1 MEIQDKLSKIFLNY
15 QHLSD
20 LLNLTDKHSLIFR
33 NKEINRNLFNDERIL
48 MAVKQITTNDELF
61 KHLSEWILT
70 GDFSPYFDSVT
81 TSTTETSAR
90 RYEVKTVEYS
100 NAKFN
105 FFKNKIELTI
115 EIAEK
120 MYLNMSFKTL
130 V

>member
-15 QHLSD
+15 KHLSD
-20 LLNLTDKHSLIFR
+20 FLNLTDKHSLIFR

-81 TSTTETSAR
+81 TSTIETSAR

-120 MYLNMSFKTL
+120 MYLNMSFNTL